1 MTDIPD
7 IVANPILKSP
17 RNQTRTVFSWTI
29 IIKDCLWI
37 VGLAILLGG
46 VLNYTLLFDGIDGK
60 LIAAIQQKQLTD
72 LRQKAEQLYP
82 GSSFINLISSKKLY
96 DDKLALFLDARTA
109 PEYQSAHIYGAMSL
123 PIRTLVQGDIQLDKV
138 LPDKG
143 ALLIT
148 YCDGGECDTG
158 LELAK
163 ELSERGYNNIFVLG
177 EGYPGW
183 EAAGYPIEKAG
194 IKQ

>member
-1 MTDIPD
+1 MTDIQEL
-7 IVANPILKSP
+7 ITNPSLKST
-17 RNQTRTVFSWTI
+17 RNQIHMPFSWSQI
-29 IIKDCLWI
+29 IRDCLWI
-37 VGLAILLGG
+37 IALAIILGG
-46 VLNYTLLFDGIDGK
+46 VLNYTLLVDAIDGT
-60 LIAAIQQKQLTD
+60 LIAKIQQKQLAD

-82 GSSFINLISSKKLY
+82 GISFIDLISAKKLY
-96 DDKLALFLDARTA
+96 DDKIAIFLDARTA
-109 PEYQSAHIYGAMSL
+109 PEYQREHISGAINL
-123 PIRTLVQGDIQLDKV
+123 PIRALVLGDIELDNV

-148 YCDGGECDTG
+148 YCDGGECDIG

-183 EAAGYPIEKAG
+183 ENAGYPMERSEP
-194 IKQ
+194 QP

>member
-1 MTDIPD
+1 MGEIQELTT
-7 IVANPILKSP
+7 NTSLKS
-17 RNQTRTVFSWTI
+17 TRGKTRATFSWIQTVR
-29 IIKDCLWI
+29 DCLWI
-37 VGLAILLGG
+37 VILAIILGG
-46 VLNYTLLFDGIDGK
+46 VTNYTLLLDAIDGT
-60 LIAAIQQKQLTD
+60 LIAEIQQKQLAD

-82 GSSFINLISSKKLY
+82 GISFIDLISAKKLD

-109 PEYQSAHIYGAMSL
+109 PEYQREHISGAISL
-123 PIRTLVQGDIQLDKV
+123 PIRALVLGDIELDKA

-148 YCDGGECDTG
+148 YCDGGECDIG

-183 EAAGYPIEKAG
+183 ENAGYPMERSG
-194 IKQ
+194 M